1 MWTKSEKNWYDL
13 AMERLA
19 LNSQEKRALAEAF
32 KKPFQKLDAG
42 EQRKVLELGAK
53 DFSRRFGATIKKLSN
68 E

>member
-1 MWTKSEKNWYDL
+1 
-13 AMERLA
+13 MERLA